1 MSNADSK
8 YTIKML
14 SCLTCVLVF
23 LFLNKCINFKC
34 YIPSESEF
42 SQILSVQNACVECST
57 YFYVEGKFLKEC
69 VYRQA
74 PTA

>member
-1 MSNADSK
+1 MSNAASK

-23 LFLNKCINFKC
+23 LFLNIFINFKC
-34 YIPSESEF
+34 YIPSESKF

-57 YFYVEGKFLKEC
+57 DFYVEGKFLKDAL
-69 VYRQA
+69 Y
-74 PTA
+74 